1 MRKQDNPVF
10 IFGALAAAV
19 FLVLGLWIFF
29 PGCNKVM
36 GATPSA
42 FQNKN
47 AKDDLPNFLVLSDIH
62 LHSSVNQNQISLK
75 EGDTGQDLWDS
86 TQNKIRA
93 VLAGEA
99 GFSKPKFIVVLGDL
113 PWHADA
119 SDAHQLLSAR
129 ENIRTVLHDLWLL
142 SQNSHIPLLYVPG
155 NNDSWYGD
163 YGSFSTQIFNSD
175 DISKHQWPVINP
187 MLSDVVEGPAS
198 VEDAKNVAL
207 GYYAAYPLGKKAGL
221 RVIALNTTMFVHRY
235 TDTVHQSDEAARQMD
250 WLAGQLNEAAK
261 EKEHVLIAMHVPP
274 GMDGYKKKDFWRGK
288 LMYEGNK
295 LQNSFLNLLDKYQA
309 NVIGVISSHTHM
321 DGIRRLYSQNGKFT
335 AVDISVPGIT
345 PGHGNNPG
353 FKLISYNP
361 QNFELMNFTTFY
373 EGFFPDRKVVSWGQ
387 ESFDF
392 RTEFGCPAAAS
403 IRQFLDTV
411 NLNNLQKSVQNI
423 YKVKNG
429 LGNAD
434 EVSAA
439 MDVRY
444 E

>member
-36 GATPSA
+36 GATPVA
-42 FQNKN
+42 FQNEEAKN
-47 AKDDLPNFLVLSDIH
+47 ELPNFLVLSDIH
-62 LHSSVNQNQISLK
+62 LHSNLPQNQISLK

-119 SDAHQLLSAR
+119 SDAQQLLSAHD
-129 ENIRTVLHDLWLL
+129 NIKTVLHDLRMLAE
-142 SQNSHIPLLYVPG
+142 NARIPLLYLPG
-155 NNDSWYGD
+155 NNDSWDGD
-163 YGSFSTQIFNSD
+163 YGQFSTQIFNLD
-175 DISKHQWPVINP
+175 DANKAHWPLINP
-187 MLSDVVEGPAS
+187 VQLNGGEGAA
-198 VEDAKNVAL
+198 VIADDKNIDK
-207 GYYAAYPLGKKAGL
+207 GYYSAYPLGKKAGL
-221 RVIALNTTMFVHRY
+221 RIIALNTTLFVHRY
-235 TDTVHQSDEAARQMD
+235 ADTVHQGEDAAQQMD
-250 WLAGQLNEAAK
+250 WLAAQLKAAAK
-261 EKEHVLIAMHVPP
+261 EKEHVLIAVHVPP

-295 LQNSFLNLLDKYQA
+295 LQNAFLDLLDKYQT
-309 NVIGVISSHTHM
+309 NIIGLVSSHTHM
-321 DGIRRLYSQNGKFT
+321 DGVRRLYSQNGKLT

-353 FKLISYNP
+353 FKLISYNS

-373 EGFFPDRKVVSWGQ
+373 ENFFPDQKVVSWGQ

-429 LGNAD
+429 LGKAD